1 MLKKIIVNGTF
12 DIIHRGHLEL
22 LNYAKSLGSSLTVAI
37 DSDER
42 VTALKGSSR
51 PIHNQNDRKFMLE
64 NIKCVD
70 QVVIF
75 NNDQELIDTVKNH
88 DIMVK
93 GSDYRGRSIIGKTY
107 CKQVIYFERL
117 ENYSTTN
124 TIEHII
130 NRR

>member
-42 VTALKGSSR
+42 VTTLKGSSR

-75 NNDQELIDTVKNH
+75 NNDQELINTVKNH

>member
-1 MLKKIIVNGTF
+1 MLRKILVNGTF

-22 LNYAKSLGSSLTVAI
+22 LNYAKSLGGSLTVAI

-42 VTALKGSSR
+42 VTKLKGSSR

-107 CKQVIYFERL
+107 CKQVIYFDRL